1 MANEILTS
9 FLGALQAS
17 LSVLLVILYGVLAA
31 QFDILKGDSTKQIST
46 LCVRM
51 FLPALLITKVGSQ
64 LHADTAIRYVPIL
77 IWGLFYALSSMLLG
91 WFVAR
96 FFKFPS
102 WVTPAISFNNTTAL
116 PLLLIE
122 SLASTGILDEL
133 LASDT
138 DTVDAALMRA
148 QSYFLVNAIIGD
160 ALTFAIG
167 PKLLDGEH
175 APEKKEDDG
184 DEEQRNLVD
193 NGPPEG
199 PLFPL
204 APEPSNGNGTYG
216 ARPGGQGSRQGNNEE
231 PHEQTSLLPSFVRS
245 GELAAERYGYDKG
258 ETAWEKFPPWIRSFL
273 HFSYAFLHAP
283 LIGAITGAILGLV
296 PPFHKAFFGNP
307 ENGGIF
313 TAWLTDSV
321 KNIGGL
327 FASLQVVVVGA
338 KLSSSMRKM
347 KRGEDSGTVPWTPLV
362 FVTIMRFIVW
372 PAVSIAFIYLVA
384 SHTNLLNE
392 DPMLW
397 FTMMLMPTGPP
408 AMKLTALADVSGSS
422 EEEKMSIAKFLSIM
436 YAITPLICFTVVG
449 ALKACK
455 AAMASA

>member
-1 MANEILTS
+1 
-9 FLGALQAS
+9 
-17 LSVLLVILYGVLAA
+17 
-31 QFDILKGDSTKQIST
+31 
-46 LCVRM
+46 
-51 FLPALLITKVGSQ
+51 
-64 LHADTAIRYVPIL
+64 
-77 IWGLFYALSSMLLG
+77 MLLG
-91 WFVAR
+91 WLTTR
-96 FFKFPS
+96 FFKLPS

-122 SLASTGILDEL
+122 SLASTGILDHL
-133 LASDT
+133 LASET

-148 QSYFLVNAIIGD
+148 QSYFLVNAMIGD
-160 ALTFAIG
+160 TLTFAMG

-175 APEKKEDDG
+175 APEQKNDGG
-184 DEEQRNLVD
+184 DEDQRKTIHNSPL
-193 NGPPEG
+193 EG

-204 APEPSNGNGTYG
+204 EPEQSNGHGTFG
-216 ARPGGQGSRQGNNEE
+216 ARPGSQDSRQENDED
-231 PHEQTSLLPSFVRS
+231 PHEQTSLLPSFVQS
-245 GELAAERYGYDKG
+245 GEVAAERYGYNKG
-258 ETAWEKFPPWIRSFL
+258 GKAWERFPPWIRSFL

-296 PPFHKAFFGNP
+296 PPFHKAFFGDP

-338 KLSSSMRKM
+338 KLSSSLRKM
-347 KRGEDSGTVPWTPLV
+347 KRGEDSGTVPWIATV

-372 PAVSIAFIYLVA
+372 PAVSIAFIYLLA
-384 SHTNLLNE
+384 SHTNVLDD

-397 FTMMLMPTGPP
+397 FAMMLMPTGPP

-422 EEEKMSIAKFLSIM
+422 EEEKMSIAKFLSVSVFHYETSVRVSVPRPRLTRM
-436 YAITPLICFTVVG
+436 TELDYVCH
-449 ALKACK
+449 
-455 AAMASA
+455 